1 MPLEAATNLLE
12 PIKLTVLKISPSE
25 YEAIRKL
32 IYDRA
37 GINLGANKQHLI
49 QARLNNH
56 LERAGLEDFEAYYNS
71 VISDS
76 TGEQLA
82 ELIDAIS
89 TNTTYFFRE
98 AEHFNFLA
106 NNLSCRMAQMHLKR
120 QEYCFRIWSA
130 GCSSGEEPYSI
141 AMVVHQAISN
151 SPKIQAKIL
160 ATDIWRQ
167 AVSRGQSGRY
177 EQRSVQTVPE
187 RYRQRYF
194 TKVSCQDPPRLR
206 VTETIR
212 SMVKFAQLNLMAKT
226 FPFRHGFDYIFCRN
240 VMIYFDR
247 RTQEQL
253 LGRFYRYLKPGGFV
267 IVGHCESLN
276 SIRHKFKYIQ
286 PTIYQKPDD

>member
-1 MPLEAATNLLE
+1 MPSEAAGSLLE
-12 PIKLTVLKISPSE
+12 PRESAALKIGPRA

-32 IYDRA
+32 IYDRV
-37 GINLGANKQHLI
+37 GIDLGANKQHLV
-49 QARLNNH
+49 QARLNKH
-56 LERAGLEDFEAYYNS
+56 LGEAGLEDFDAYYNS
-71 VISDS
+71 VISDP

-98 AEHFNFLA
+98 AEHFKFLA
-106 NNLSCRMAQMHLKR
+106 KDLNYRIANIRLKR

-141 AMVVHQAISN
+141 AMMVHQALGGSE
-151 SPKIQAKIL
+151 KIQAKIL
-160 ATDIWRQ
+160 ATDISRQ
-167 AVSRGQSGRY
+167 AVSRGQAGQY

-187 RYRQRYF
+187 RYRRCYF
-194 TKVSCQDPPRLR
+194 TKVSSEDPPQLR

-212 SMVKFAQLNLMAKT
+212 SMVKFAQLNLMART
-226 FPFRHGFDYIFCRN
+226 FRFRHGFDYIFCRN

-247 RTQEQL
+247 GTQEQL
-253 LGRFYRYLKPGGFV
+253 LGRFYRHLKPGGFV

-276 SIRHKFKYIQ
+276 SIRHELKYIQ
-286 PTIYQKPDD
+286 PTIYQKPGD